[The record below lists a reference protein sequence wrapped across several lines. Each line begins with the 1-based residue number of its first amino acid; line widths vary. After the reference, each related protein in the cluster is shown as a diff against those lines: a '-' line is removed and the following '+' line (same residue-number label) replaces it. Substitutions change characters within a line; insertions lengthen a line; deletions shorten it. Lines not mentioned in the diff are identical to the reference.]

1 MKKILLLSA
10 FTIVVSA
17 CNNQSESHNQERKLI
32 EDVMAVHDEV
42 MPKGD
47 ELMSL
52 KSSLDS
58 VAKVSPDS
66 LAALEIVSALDSA
79 DNQMSDWMAA
89 YNPDLVKGKSHE
101 EVIKYFE
108 GEKAKITEVK
118 NLTNASIEKAK
129 KFLSK

>member
-1 MKKILLLSA
+1 
-10 FTIVVSA
+10 
-17 CNNQSESHNQERKLI
+17 
-32 EDVMAVHDEV
+32 MAVHDQV

-47 ELMSL
+47 EVMAL
-52 KSSLDS
+52 KSTLDS
-58 VAKVSPDS
+58 IAKVSPDS
-66 LAALEIVSALDSA
+66 VTALKIISELDSA
-79 DNQMSDWMAA
+79 DNKMSDWMAA

-118 NLTNASIEKAK
+118 NLTNSSIEKAK